1 MKSLSSVTQHSQQH
15 MLERQAPSRLSGSAA
30 AGRSPSWPP
39 APQPYAELEAV
50 SVWGSVTQKQ
60 ELRSGI
66 ARTSPLAP
74 HLSPQLMPLL
84 KLQHAHISS
93 YQELFLI
100 WNSEI
105 SSLFLCL
112 VMEYNEG
119 SFQKII
125 EKKRETKMIIDCEV
139 RQTLGDAGPGDHD
152 ATGQVVSYVYVWRG
166 LHGGL
171 CTSVQCTAQVT
182 VHRQTLI

>member
-1 MKSLSSVTQHSQQH
+1 
-15 MLERQAPSRLSGSAA
+15 ML
-30 AGRSPSWPP
+30 
-39 APQPYAELEAV
+39 PQPPGMVAPAEAGPGARNLAETPRPGLWA
-50 SVWGSVTQKQ
+50 
-60 ELRSGI
+60 SGRRHL
-66 ARTSPLAP
+66 AKTSCP
-74 HLSPQLMPLL
+74 HQ
-84 KLQHAHISS
+84 
-93 YQELFLI
+93 
-100 WNSEI
+100 I